1 MNRSG
6 SNQKDI
12 GNVKKKKVI
21 FEKKE
26 DPLLSIEN
34 SLIEL
39 QQLLDSHHLKERN
52 VYFECIMD
60 EL

>member
-6 SNQKDI
+6 SNQKEI

-39 QQLLDSHHLKERN
+39 QQLLDSHHLKERT
-52 VYFECIMD
+52 VYFDGIMD
-60 EL
+60 KL